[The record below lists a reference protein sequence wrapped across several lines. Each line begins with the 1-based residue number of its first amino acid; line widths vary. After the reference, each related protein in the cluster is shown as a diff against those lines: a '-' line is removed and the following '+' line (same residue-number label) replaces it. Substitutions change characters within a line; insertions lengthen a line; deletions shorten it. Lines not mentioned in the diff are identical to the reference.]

1 MIGFV
6 RVARDVRQG
15 WKGDRSVT
23 RSNKQDT
30 QIEQEREMREPGQ
43 DQPRGPYFFKLVRG
57 AEISPSS
64 ATEFQGR
71 ESPFAILRADF
82 VWSAALRG

>member
-1 MIGFV
+1 MFGFV
-6 RVARDVRQG
+6 RVARDVQQG

-43 DQPRGPYFFKLVRG
+43 DQPRGPYFLN
-57 AEISPSS
+57 
-64 ATEFQGR
+64 
-71 ESPFAILRADF
+71 
-82 VWSAALRG
+82 